1 MIRLTLCL
9 LAMWS
14 SLANATV
21 IGADLILKGGTVY
34 SMDTQGNRHSA
45 IALAGNAILAVGND
59 SDVALYQTDATTVI
73 DLAGR
78 IVFPGFIDTHIH
90 TMDTLPLLNGV
101 MLSPG
106 QSAEEVLTTRRTLS
120 AIPIETQFWDRVFLH
135 APLVLM
141 APRLRNST
149 LSCLTVL
156 P

>member
-45 IALAGNAILAVGND
+45 IALVGNAILAVGND
-59 SDVALYQTDATTVI
+59 SDVALFQTDATTVI

-78 IVFPGFIDTHIH
+78 FVFPGFLDPHIH
-90 TMDTLPLLNGV
+90 TIDTLP
-101 MLSPG
+101 
-106 QSAEEVLTTRRTLS
+106 
-120 AIPIETQFWDRVFLH
+120 
-135 APLVLM
+135 
-141 APRLRNST
+141 
-149 LSCLTVL
+149 C
-156 P
+156 